1 MDLHVIS
8 VHNPRIYIFLVYL
21 RFQMCYFIYNGTPY
35 NILYIDIKS
44 KISHIYNA
52 KRNYILKFLIDL
64 HFVCKFI
71 MYIELTIS

>member
-1 MDLHVIS
+1 M
-8 VHNPRIYIFLVYL
+8 VHLIIY
-21 RFQMCYFIYNGTPY
+21 
-35 NILYIDIKS
+35 YIDIKS

-71 MYIELTIS
+71 MYIELTISKEIKYINISEVFILPSPTYTTTTDYI